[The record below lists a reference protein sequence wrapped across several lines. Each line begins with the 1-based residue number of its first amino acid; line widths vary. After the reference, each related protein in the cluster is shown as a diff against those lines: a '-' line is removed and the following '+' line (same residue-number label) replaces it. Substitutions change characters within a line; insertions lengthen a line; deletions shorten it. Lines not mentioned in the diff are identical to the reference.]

1 MWADKKKASKQTP
14 QPVQET
20 TQQTNSKSTP
30 TNALDNQQKPAH
42 TLRTGHGSGV
52 LGGIQQRDGI
62 GQAGRTQGLV
72 RGDLLVRG
80 PDRATT
86 RRHPES
92 KMLSPKGIQCRRL
105 TTHGTTEAAQPL
117 ILEAPHGLAAQTPH
131 RYFKSLDHQRGPEL
145 LALLIGAQKQSC
157 KLLLVN
163 GHRVCV
169 VSKRC

>member
-1 MWADKKKASKQTP
+1 MFK
-14 QPVQET
+14 
-20 TQQTNSKSTP
+20 TNKSTP
-30 TNALDNQQKPAH
+30 TNTLNNQPKPAH
-42 TLRTGHGSGV
+42 TLRNGHGGV
-52 LGGIQQRDGI
+52 LLGGIQQRDGI

-80 PDRATT
+80 PDRETT
-86 RRHPES
+86 GRHPES

-105 TTHGTTEAAQPL
+105 TTHGTAEAAQPL
-117 ILEAPHGLAAQTPH
+117 ILEAPHGLAAQAPH
-131 RYFKSLDHQRGPEL
+131 RYFNSLDHQRRPEF
-145 LALLIGAQKQSC
+145 LALLIGAQKQVC